1 MQSGPAMD
9 EPLTQTK
16 NALLKQLRDPWV
28 LLWSVLLLISSG
40 IFIYSQTMAFVWD
53 EGFHLVAAQLIAWG
67 KTPYVD
73 FIFPQT
79 LLNAYFNAAV
89 LRSIGDNWK
98 AVHVFD
104 ALFVAAAI
112 CLTATYVM
120 RRFPDQR
127 WRLPCSIAAAC
138 LVGLNTVV
146 IPFGPAA
153 QAYGSGMFLVVAAYR
168 IAIVSV
174 ERKSAWTT
182 FWAALLAGAAAGST
196 LLTAPVVPI
205 LLVWILVENRLG
217 ARISKLIV
225 FCAGVILAFA
235 PELWLLAQAPRQTF
249 FNVVQYQALFRRV
262 NWGDANSH
270 DFDVLTDWTV
280 SAPTLLLGL
289 LGLIGILFIAKKSNW
304 DRVVRRELYLAAW
317 IAAGLGGYISVA
329 HPTFGRY
336 FIFMIPFAAILAS
349 AGFYYTGSQLIGPER
364 PHWATAGLV
373 FILAASAA
381 KYVFDD
387 RDATN
392 WHDYEKIAAKIKQVT
407 PPDKEY
413 LADESIYFILRQAPP
428 PGLEFSYSHKLELPP
443 REEALYH
450 VISSKELKEQIARGR
465 FQTVETCKDEI
476 AEDFKLGDSFPNKQ
490 EFDDCTVYWR
500 RRAASK

>member
-1 MQSGPAMD
+1 MIKPS
-9 EPLTQTK
+9 
-16 NALLKQLRDPWV
+16 V
-28 LLWSVLLLISSG
+28 LLWGVLLLISSG

-67 KTPYVD
+67 KKPYID

-89 LRSIGDNWK
+89 LRSIADNWK

-120 RRFPDQR
+120 RRFPEPR
-127 WRLPCSIAAAC
+127 WRLACAVAAAC

-146 IPFGPAA
+146 IPFGPVG
-153 QAYGSGMFLVVAAYR
+153 QAYGSGMFLVIAAYR
-168 IAIVSV
+168 LAIVSV
-174 ERKSAWTT
+174 DRESPWPT
-182 FWAALLAGAAAGST
+182 FWAALLAAAAASST
-196 LLTAPVVPI
+196 LLTAPVVAI
-205 LLVWILVENRLG
+205 LLIWILVENRPSSRMG
-217 ARISKLIV
+217 KLIA
-225 FCAGVILAFA
+225 FCAGVILPFA
-235 PELWLLAQAPRQTF
+235 PELWLLAKAPRQTF

-289 LGLIGILFIAKKSNW
+289 LAVIGVLFIAKKSNW
-304 DRVVRRELYLAAW
+304 DRKVRGEFYLAGW
-317 IAAGLGGYISVA
+317 IAAGLGAYIAVA

-336 FIFMIPFAAILAS
+336 FIFMIPFTAIVAS
-349 AGFYYTGSQLIGPER
+349 AGFYYMGSRLLSPENPR
-364 PHWATAGLV
+364 WATAALV
-373 FILAASAA
+373 FILAVSAT
-381 KYVFDD
+381 KYIFDD
-387 RDATN
+387 RDTTN

-407 PPDKEY
+407 PPGKEY
-413 LADESIYFILRQAPP
+413 LADELVYFILRQTPP

-443 REEALYH
+443 KEEALYH
-450 VISSKELKEQIARGR
+450 IISSKELKEQIAKGR

-476 AEDFKLGDSFPNKQ
+476 AEDFKLSEYFPNQQ
-490 EFDDCTVYWR
+490 EFEDCTVYWR
-500 RRAASK
+500 KAKTAK

>member
-1 MQSGPAMD
+1 ME
-9 EPLTQTK
+9 EPQTREK
-16 NALLKQLRDPWV
+16 NGVLKRLRRPWI

-53 EGFHLVAAQLIAWG
+53 EGFHLVAAQLITRG
-67 KTPYVD
+67 KTPYID

-89 LRSIGDNWK
+89 LRSLGDNWK
-98 AVHVFD
+98 AIHVFD
-104 ALFVAAAI
+104 ALFVAATI

-127 WRLPCSIAAAC
+127 WRLPCAIAAAC

-146 IPFGPAA
+146 IPFGPVA

-174 ERKSAWTT
+174 ERKSAWMT

-196 LLTAPVVPI
+196 LLTAPVIPI
-205 LLVWILVENRLG
+205 LLLWILVESRVG
-217 ARISKLIV
+217 ARTGKLIA

-235 PELWLLAQAPRQTF
+235 PELWLLAKAPRQTF

-289 LGLIGILFIAKKSNW
+289 LAVIGILFIARKSNW
-304 DRVVRRELYLAAW
+304 DRIVRREFYLAAW
-317 IAAGLGGYISVA
+317 IAAGLGAYIAVA

-336 FIFMIPFAAILAS
+336 FIFMIPFTAIMAS

-364 PHWATAGLV
+364 SRWAIAGLV
-373 FILAASAA
+373 FILAVSAV

-392 WHDYEKIAAKIKQVT
+392 WHDYEKIAAKIKRVT
-407 PPDKEY
+407 PPGKEY
-413 LADESIYFILRQAPP
+413 LADELVYFILRQTPP

-443 REEALYH
+443 NEEALYH
-450 VISSKELKEQIARGR
+450 VISSKELKKQIAKGR

-476 AEDFKLGDSFPNKQ
+476 AEDFKLGDYFPNKQ

-500 RRAASK
+500 KGTAA

>member
-1 MQSGPAMD
+1 ME
-9 EPLTQTK
+9 EPPTRGKKGLLTQ
-16 NALLKQLRDPWV
+16 LRRPWI

-67 KTPYVD
+67 KTPYID

-79 LLNAYFNAAV
+79 LLNTYFNAAV
-89 LRSIGDNWK
+89 LRSVGDNWK

-112 CLTATYVM
+112 CLTASYVM
-120 RRFPDQR
+120 RRFPEQR
-127 WRLPCSIAAAC
+127 WRLTCALAAAC

-146 IPFGPAA
+146 IPFGPVA
-153 QAYGSGMFLVVAAYR
+153 QAYGSGMFLVIAAFRVA
-168 IAIVSV
+168 ILSV
-174 ERKSAWTT
+174 ARRSVWLT

-205 LLVWILVENRLG
+205 LLIWILFENRQG
-217 ARISKLIV
+217 TRAGKLIAFGIGAV
-225 FCAGVILAFA
+225 VPFA
-235 PELWLLAQAPRQTF
+235 PEMWLLAKAPRQTF

-270 DFDVLTDWTV
+270 DVDVLTDWTV

-289 LGLIGILFIAKKSNW
+289 LAVIGILFIAKKSNW
-304 DRVVRRELYLAAW
+304 NREVRCEFYLAAW
-317 IAAGLGGYISVA
+317 IAAGLGAYIA
-329 HPTFGRY
+329 ITHPTFGRY
-336 FIFMIPFAAILAS
+336 FIFTIPFTAIVAS
-349 AGFYYTGSQLIGPER
+349 AGFYYTGSRLISPEHPR
-364 PHWATAGLV
+364 WATATLV

-407 PPDKEY
+407 PPGKEY
-413 LADESIYFILRQAPP
+413 LADELVYFILRQTPP

-450 VISSKELKEQIARGR
+450 IISSKELKEQIAKGR
-465 FQTVETCKDEI
+465 FQTVETCKDET
-476 AEDFKLGDSFPNKQ
+476 AEDYKLDDRFPKKQ

-500 RRAASK
+500 K